1 MQQERKPKL
10 NPDEV
15 AERARRH
22 AQQSRQSLQVAA
34 RLAELFPQVLK
45 SIKKSV
51 AGKGSQADRE
61 ALTHPDYLAK
71 LDQYIAVLGEGLE
84 AKIQYETHR
93 MMLQAWQSEN
103 AFHKVCNGLKIQDKR
118 KYSHATGRTKSF

>member
-1 MQQERKPKL
+1 MQQERKR
-10 NPDEV
+10 NFHPDEL

-34 RLAELFPQVLK
+34 RLAELFPQVLR
-45 SIKKSV
+45 SIKKS
-51 AGKGSQADRE
+51 AGNKGAQGDRE

-84 AKIQYETHR
+84 ARVQFETHR
-93 MMLQAWQSEN
+93 MMIQAYQSEN
-103 AFHKVCNGLKIQDKR
+103 AFQKAFSRLKIQDKR
-118 KYSHATGRTKSF
+118 RFAAQDRRETP

>member
-1 MQQERKPKL
+1 MQQEGKRTFQ
-10 NPDEV
+10 PDEL

-45 SIKKSV
+45 SIKKS
-51 AGKGSQADRE
+51 ANCKGAQADRV
-61 ALTHPDYLAK
+61 ALTHPDYAAK

-84 AKIQYETHR
+84 ARVQYETHR
-93 MMLQAWQSEN
+93 MMLQAWQSQN
-103 AFHKVCNGLKIQDKR
+103 AFHRAFDRLKIQDKR
-118 KYSHATGRTKSF
+118 KIMESQGR

>member
-1 MQQERKPKL
+1 MQQQGNRTF
-10 NPDEV
+10 NPDEL

-45 SIKKSV
+45 SIKKS
-51 AGKGSQADRE
+51 ASSRGAQADRE

-84 AKIQYETHR
+84 ARIQYETHR
-93 MMLQAWQSEN
+93 MMLQAWQSQN
-103 AFHKVCNGLKIQDKR
+103 AFHKVFDRLKIKDKR
-118 KYSHATGRTKSF
+118 KFSTAQSP

>member
-1 MQQERKPKL
+1 MQQQGNRTF
-10 NPDEV
+10 NPDEL

-45 SIKKSV
+45 SIKKS
-51 AGKGSQADRE
+51 ASSRGAQADRE

-84 AKIQYETHR
+84 SRIQYETHR
-93 MMLQAWQSEN
+93 MMLQAWQSQN
-103 AFHKVCNGLKIQDKR
+103 AFHKVFDRLKIKDKR
-118 KYSHATGRTKSF
+118 KFSTAQSP

>member
-1 MQQERKPKL
+1 VQQQRKRAV
-10 NPDEV
+10 NPDEL

-45 SIKKSV
+45 SIKKNAV
-51 AGKGSQADRE
+51 GKGAQGDRE

-84 AKIQYETHR
+84 ARIQYETHR
-93 MMLQAWQSEN
+93 MMLQAWQTEN
-103 AFHKVCNGLKIQDKR
+103 AFHKAFDRLSLNDKR
-118 KYSHATGRTKSF
+118 RYVDRERTQRS

>member
-1 MQQERKPKL
+1 MQQQGKRKI
-10 NPDEV
+10 NPDEL

-22 AQQSRQSLQVAA
+22 AQQSRQSLQVAS
-34 RLAELFPQVLK
+34 RLADLFPQVLR

-51 AGKGSQADRE
+51 ASKGSQADRE

-84 AKIQYETHR
+84 ARVQYETHR

-103 AFHKVCNGLKIQDKR
+103 AFHKAFDRLNIQDKR
-118 KYSHATGRTKSF
+118 RFVAAQSAKRS

>member
-1 MQQERKPKL
+1 MQQQGKRKM
-10 NPDEV
+10 NPDEL

-34 RLAELFPQVLK
+34 RLAELFPQVLRN
-45 SIKKSV
+45 IKKNMNS
-51 AGKGSQADRE
+51 KGSQADRE

-84 AKIQYETHR
+84 ARIQYETHR
-93 MMLQAWQSEN
+93 MMLQAWQSQN
-103 AFHKVCNGLKIQDKR
+103 AFHRVFDGLTIQDKR
-118 KYSHATGRTKSF
+118 RFSAPEGARRT

>member
-1 MQQERKPKL
+1 MQQQGKRKI
-10 NPDEV
+10 NPDEL

-22 AQQSRQSLQVAA
+22 AQQSRQCMQVAA
-34 RLAELFPQVLK
+34 RLADLFPQVLR
-45 SIKKSV
+45 SIKKSCSS
-51 AGKGSQADRE
+51 KGSQADRE

-84 AKIQYETHR
+84 ARVQYETHR

-103 AFHKVCNGLKIQDKR
+103 AFHKAFDRLKIQDKR
-118 KYSHATGRTKSF
+118 RFVASQSTKRS

>member
-1 MQQERKPKL
+1 MQQQGKRKI
-10 NPDEV
+10 NPDEL

-34 RLAELFPQVLK
+34 RLADLFPQVLK

-51 AGKGSQADRE
+51 SSKGSQADRE

-84 AKIQYETHR
+84 ARIQYETHR
-93 MMLQAWQSEN
+93 MMLQAWQSQN
-103 AFHKVCNGLKIQDKR
+103 AFSKAFDRLKIQDKR
-118 KYSHATGRTKSF
+118 RFPSSESTKRS